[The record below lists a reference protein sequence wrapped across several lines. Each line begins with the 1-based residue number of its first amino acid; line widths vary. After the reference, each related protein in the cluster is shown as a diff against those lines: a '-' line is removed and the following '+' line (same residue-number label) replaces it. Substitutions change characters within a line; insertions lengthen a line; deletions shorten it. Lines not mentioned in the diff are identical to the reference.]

1 MNHRSKRPAKAARAL
16 APDRPIVLVG
26 MMGAGKTTVGRRL
39 AERLGLKFH
48 DADLE
53 IEKAAGM
60 SVADLFL
67 EHGEESFRRG
77 EAQIIA
83 RLLSGPPHVL
93 ATGGGAI
100 LFAETRRLIKAKA
113 WSVWIKAD
121 VEVLLRRATRRK
133 TRPLLKVGDPRATL
147 SRLLEARQEFYAQAD
162 LAIESLPGPHTLTV
176 DAIIDGLADLMK
188 EQAQSEAA
196 QQ

>member
-1 MNHRSKRPAKAARAL
+1 MNRRNKRAATAPTDL
-16 APDRPIVLVG
+16 ACDRPIVLVG

-39 AERLGLKFH
+39 AERLGLEFH
-48 DADLE
+48 DADEE

-77 EAQIIA
+77 EAQVIG

-100 LFAETRRLIKAKA
+100 LLAETRRLIKEQA

-121 VEVLLRRATRRK
+121 VEVLLKRATRRK
-133 TRPLLKVGDPRATL
+133 TRPLLKDGDPRETL
-147 SRLLEARQEFYAQAD
+147 SRLLKTRQPFYAEAD
-162 LAIESLPGPHTLTV
+162 LVIESQPGPHTRTV
-176 DAIIDGLADLMK
+176 DAIIAGLAPLMK
-188 EQAQSEAA
+188 SAPEAA
-196 QQ
+196 AR